1 MHLGTKCVLI
11 HTILTLICVAQVQH
25 AYYEMCVGTK
35 YIPIHDVRTE
45 L

>member
-1 MHLGTKCVLI
+1 MHLGTKCVLV
-11 HTILTLICVAQVQH
+11 HTILLCVAQVQH

-35 YIPIHDVRTE
+35 IYIPIHDVRTE